1 MRGSATLN
9 GMLSNRETGPQV
21 AYLIEAEPRAARLE
35 TTLHPGIAVF
45 RLIWVIGK
53 IKSGQSQFQTQ
64 PLGSETRQRP
74 TEWLSV
80 AVP

>member
-35 TTLHPGIAVF
+35 TTLHPGIAI
-45 RLIWVIGK
+45 LLSNWIIGK
-53 IKSGQSQFQTQ
+53 SNPATVIFQT
-64 PLGSETRQRP
+64 GH
-74 TEWLSV
+74 
-80 AVP
+80 